1 MATAIPTQLYEKVS
15 EVEALSRND
24 QLDGQM
30 IYHVSQEEALSRN
43 ARQYG
48 GYGGYR
54 PPQCEWRCK
63 YSYYAGRNIC
73 ENICDIGPTYV
84 IPRLKVCN

>member
-24 QLDGQM
+24 QLDAQM
-30 IYHVSQEEALSRN
+30 FYQAPQEEALSRN

-48 GYGGYR
+48 YGYDR
-54 PPQCEWRCK
+54 PRECEKRCTF
-63 YSYYAGRNIC
+63 SYYLRRTV
-73 ENICDIGPTYV
+73 CDWHC
-84 IPRLKVCN
+84 PRT

>member
-1 MATAIPTQLYEKVS
+1 MATAIPTQLYEQVS

-30 IYHVSQEEALSRN
+30 FYQVSQEEALSRN

-48 GYGGYR
+48 
-54 PPQCEWRCK
+54 CEKRCF
-63 YSYYAGRNIC
+63 YSYFEKRTV
-73 ENICDIGPTYV
+73 CDWWC
-84 IPRLKVCN
+84 PRTQ

>member
-1 MATAIPTQLYEKVS
+1 MATANPTQLYEKVS
-15 EVEALSRND
+15 EEEALSRND

-48 GYGGYR
+48 YARY
-54 PPQCEWRCK
+54 PQVAYPTMPRIGCELKCQW
-63 YSYYAGRNIC
+63 SYFAQRNIC
-73 ENICDIGPTYV
+73 DWWC
-84 IPRLKVCN
+84 PRM